1 MEEWQVTASGFG
13 VSFMGD
19 YDDAYVTLQ
28 IFKRVNYTLQ
38 MGELYVMYDM
48 YGGLNN
54 ECPPKIHRYKFLYDT
69 KDFAGVVKLKIFE
82 MGTSPWIIQVGPK
95 SNHSVFM

>member
-1 MEEWQVTASGFG
+1 MGL
-13 VSFMGD
+13 SFFHGE

-28 IFKRVNYTLQ
+28 IFKRVNYTHQ

-54 ECPPKIHRYKFLYDT
+54 EWPPKIHTDTNLYMT
-69 KDFAGVVKLKIFE
+69 
-82 MGTSPWIIQVGPK
+82 
-95 SNHSVFM
+95 

>member
-1 MEEWQVTASGFG
+1 MTASGFG

-54 ECPPKIHRYKFLYDT
+54 EWPLKIHRYKSLYDI

-82 MGTSPWIIQVGPK
+82 MGTSPRIIQVGPK